1 MFSSLSHKLFLYEI
15 DFNELKENYDR
26 YIKVNNQ
33 ILQIFELEINT
44 YNYCIENKFIFQ
56 VIFGIYGIFILLIL
70 RKLISM
76 KLIIKVLSNDLTAI
90 GYDNSY
96 VEIFDF
102 NKINSITKFQAHYSD
117 NDNYDIMYINELKD
131 KRLIT
136 SADNLIKI
144 KK

>member
-1 MFSSLSHKLFLYEI
+1 MKNLYRWQEIKFKIKELGSS
-15 DFNELKENYDR
+15 
-26 YIKVNNQ
+26 
-33 ILQIFELEINT
+33 
-44 YNYCIENKFIFQ
+44 
-56 VIFGIYGIFILLIL
+56 
-70 RKLISM
+70 ISY
-76 KLIIKVLSNDLTAI
+76 IKVLSNDLTAI

>member
-1 MFSSLSHKLFLYEI
+1 M
-15 DFNELKENYDR
+15 
-26 YIKVNNQ
+26 
-33 ILQIFELEINT
+33 
-44 YNYCIENKFIFQ
+44 
-56 VIFGIYGIFILLIL
+56 
-70 RKLISM
+70 
-76 KLIIKVLSNDLTAI
+76 
-90 GYDNSY
+90 
-96 VEIFDF
+96 EIFDF